1 MSQLQQCFPDILKP
15 APGLSP
21 AAAYHEATE
30 KVFRAARALDKAN
43 EGVVRHQGLLKEAT
57 EKAVQAQVPKWEA
70 DKAAE
75 TARVAYRGVVV
86 LDADHVSAKEIP
98 SATSIVEGI
107 PGLSNLKGVGG
118 QQGEQLEAAFK
129 SLQHLLSQLSSIG
142 AAAIEFEAEQSKSGE
157 SEKDAPMEVGEATL
171 SKEDPTGADL
181 LAKGPIEP
189 GDHGK
194 GVVQAKV
201 EEAGVSAAR
210 SFAAVVSEDTDYSAA
225 HLAS

>member
-75 TARVAYRGVVV
+75 TARVAFVVFNM
-86 LDADHVSAKEIP
+86 LFCFCLFLCVS
-98 SATSIVEGI
+98 
-107 PGLSNLKGVGG
+107 
-118 QQGEQLEAAFK
+118 
-129 SLQHLLSQLSSIG
+129 LL
-142 AAAIEFEAEQSKSGE
+142 FF
-157 SEKDAPMEVGEATL
+157 M
-171 SKEDPTGADL
+171 
-181 LAKGPIEP
+181 
-189 GDHGK
+189 
-194 GVVQAKV
+194 
-201 EEAGVSAAR
+201 
-210 SFAAVVSEDTDYSAA
+210 FACF
-225 HLAS
+225 